1 MLSKEI
7 NRLLIKEIA
16 NIYYK
21 LLLRRKTDVSIFD
34 FLYTY
39 FSLSL
44 FFIILVAANK
54 QFLKE
59 WFSQK
64 LKNIST

>member
-64 LKNIST
+64 LKNIFT